1 MLRVFRF
8 KLDDITKQI
17 PKLLSKIISCYNI
30 LIQLETKVV
39 SQRKTKARKK
49 SKSNGTPSEIV
60 RTDVWQLAASSSE
73 KEQLLLTVQEYRA
86 YLRPLVLVVNA
97 QWQKLVPLTS
107 SQRVNAV
114 EKMIHVTAKNPSPK
128 HHYFQAVSKKR
139 PSMLKFPSYLRR
151 AAIADAIG
159 IVSSFQTRYRE
170 WQSGIRYKRTSRP
183 PKLTAMCNSYPA
195 LYKGQQ
201 VLYSANHSQIRLKV
215 WNGSD
220 WVWTDEIKI
229 KTFGNR
235 RHLVPG
241 SEIQSP
247 SLVVNKNKCQLSMP
261 IKVKKVTLP
270 ESDFVAS
277 VDLGIN
283 SAATAAIVG
292 KAGTVKARAFINPVI
307 DIDRRNRRRM
317 MIAKRTI
324 TTTNLTK
331 DKLPKGFC
339 KGLYRKSSNINLEIS
354 RKVACSVIAFAIEHN
369 VKVIVLENMA
379 GWKAKAGRRGT
390 LLKQKFHL
398 WCHRQIVSL
407 IKQRWTELG
416 GTVKEVNPKYTSA
429 YAFDGSG
436 KVRRSKHN
444 YSLARFSTGKQY
456 NADLNAAYNIGARY
470 WYCSLIGDKTFS
482 RVFDSKSSD
491 GTLRTPVTL
500 GTLRQLA
507 ASS

>member
-1 MLRVFRF
+1 M
-8 KLDDITKQI
+8 
-17 PKLLSKIISCYNI
+17 
-30 LIQLETKVV
+30 
-39 SQRKTKARKK
+39 SQQKTKPRRNGKPK
-49 SKSNGTPSEIV
+49 SAPLEIV
-60 RTDVWQLAASSSE
+60 RTDIWQLAATAAQ
-73 KEQLLLTVQEYRA
+73 KEQMLLTVQEYRA
-86 YLRPLVLVVNA
+86 YLRPLVILVNA
-97 QWQKLVPLTS
+97 QWLNLVNLTS
-107 SQRVNAV
+107 SERVNAV
-114 EKMIHVTAKNPSPK
+114 EKMIHATAKNPSPK
-128 HHYFQAVSKKR
+128 HRYFQAVAKRR

-151 AAIADAIG
+151 AALADAIG

-170 WQSGIRYKRTSRP
+170 WQSRGRSNSYAKP
-183 PKLTAMCNSYPA
+183 PRLSAMCNSYPA

-201 VLYSANHSQIRLKV
+201 VLYSPNHENVRLKV

-220 WVWTDEIKI
+220 WVWTGEIKI

-235 RHLVPG
+235 RHQVPG
-241 SEIQSP
+241 NEMQSP
-247 SLVVNKNKCQLSMP
+247 ALVVNKKKCQLSMP
-261 IKVKKVTLP
+261 VKVKKVALP
-270 ESDFVAS
+270 DADYVAS

-283 SAATAAIVG
+283 NAATAAIVG
-292 KAGTVKARAFINPVI
+292 KTGTVKARAFINPAK
-307 DIDRRNRRRM
+307 DIDRRNRRRL
-317 MIAKRTI
+317 MIAKRA
-324 TTTNLTK
+324 TTTANLTQ

-339 KGLYRKSSNINLEIS
+339 QGLYRKSTHINLEIS
-354 RKVACSVIAFAIEHN
+354 RKVAKVVIAFARLHN

-379 GWKAKAGRRGT
+379 GWKAKAGKRGT

-398 WCHRQIVSL
+398 WCHRQIVLL

-436 KVRRSKHN
+436 RVRRSKYN

-470 WYCSLIGDKTFS
+470 WYCLLVGDKTFS

-500 GTLRQLA
+500 GTLRQLTRVP
-507 ASS
+507 S